1 MNYQVIIYFIVV
13 ISAVMAVMSKKL
25 LNSAIMLA
33 ITSIAVSLILFSYNA
48 PWAGVFELSVCA
60 GLITV
65 LFISA
70 ISLMKKEDSIIKENY
85 VKYII
90 LPFLVI
96 IMLIISGLY
105 ILPYFEYLTNY
116 SKYSHYNPSVGD
128 IIWHYR
134 SIDIIGQITLLA
146 CAVFVIKS
154 IFYKRRNEN

>member
-1 MNYQVIIYFIVV
+1 MIYQTVIYLIII
-13 ISAVMAVMSKKL
+13 ISAVMAVMAKKL

-33 ITSIAVSLILFSYNA
+33 ITSIAVSLLLFNYNA

-70 ISLMKKEDSIIKENY
+70 ISLMKKEDSVIKENY

-90 LPFLVI
+90 LPFLVLI
-96 IMLIISGLY
+96 LIIFSGLY
-105 ILPYFEYLTNY
+105 VLPYFEYLTNY
-116 SKYSHYNPSVGD
+116 AKYSTYNPSVGD

-154 IFYKRRNEN
+154 IFYKRRSEN